1 MIVVGIVEISNFPLT
16 YLMFKMGFNP
26 LAAYYVYFAVYLVL
40 MFLRL
45 FLIKNLI
52 RMKAKAYMQE
62 VYLKVLLV
70 TFASLIAPSI
80 IYLLQPDSILRFIE
94 ICIVSSI
101 STLFMVFYLG
111 ITPNEREAMICFIKS
126 KINNK

>member
-1 MIVVGIVEISNFPLT
+1 
-16 YLMFKMGFNP
+16 
-26 LAAYYVYFAVYLVL
+26 
-40 MFLRL
+40 
-45 FLIKNLI
+45 
-52 RMKAKAYMQE
+52 MKAKAYMQE

-111 ITPNEREAMICFIKS
+111 ITPNEREAMIYFIKS